1 MIGCSW
7 VRDMDWIE
15 TERLVLRPPRLN
27 DVQAIFDRYASDP
40 EVTRYLAW
48 SRHRSLA
55 ETRAFVKF
63 SNDLWARW
71 SAGPMVAISR
81 DDGTLLGGSGLM
93 IETPDHASTGYV
105 FARDAWGKGYATECL
120 RAMLDV
126 AVKAGVQRVTAECH
140 AGHAASRRVLDKCGF
155 QQEPTTRQMVF
166 PNLSSEPQ
174 DVLLFSRS
182 VRER

>member
-1 MIGCSW
+1 MN
-7 VRDMDWIE
+7 WIE
-15 TERLVLRPPRLN
+15 TERLVLRAPRLN

-40 EVTRYLAW
+40 EVARYLAW
-48 SRHRSLA
+48 PRHTALA

-63 SNDLWARW
+63 SSDLWARW
-71 SAGPMVAISR
+71 SVGPMVAISR
-81 DDGTLLGGSGLM
+81 EDGALLGGSGLM
-93 IETPDHASTGYV
+93 IETPEHASTGYV

-126 AVKAGVQRVTAECH
+126 ALKVGVQRVTAECH
-140 AGHAASRRVLDKCGF
+140 AGHAASRHVLDKCGF

>member
-1 MIGCSW
+1 
-7 VRDMDWIE
+7 MDWIE
-15 TERLVLRPPRLN
+15 TERMVLRAPRLN
-27 DVQAIFDRYASDP
+27 DVQAIFDRYASDA

-48 SRHRSLA
+48 PRHISLA

-71 SAGPMVAISR
+71 NVGPMVAISR
-81 DDGTLLGGSGLM
+81 EHGTLLGGSGLLL
-93 IETPDHASTGYV
+93 ESPECASTGYV

-126 AVKAGVQRVTAECH
+126 AARAGVQRLAAECH
-140 AGHAASRRVLDKCGF
+140 ARHAASRRVLDKCGF

-166 PNLSSEPQ
+166 PNLSPEPQ

-182 VRER
+182 VRL